1 MGRCGGQGDHS
12 AQIAFSDSSLRVD
25 SHLGN
30 TTGTL
35 GESQFV
41 FKVCLE
47 VKLEV
52 KISIVEGVNSNVSV
66 LSSTSVATA
75 VRVEL
80 QGVDGAEMS

>member
-1 MGRCGGQGDHS
+1 M
-12 AQIAFSDSSLRVD
+12 D

-41 FKVCLE
+41 FQVCLE

-66 LSSTSVATA
+66 LSTTSVAAA